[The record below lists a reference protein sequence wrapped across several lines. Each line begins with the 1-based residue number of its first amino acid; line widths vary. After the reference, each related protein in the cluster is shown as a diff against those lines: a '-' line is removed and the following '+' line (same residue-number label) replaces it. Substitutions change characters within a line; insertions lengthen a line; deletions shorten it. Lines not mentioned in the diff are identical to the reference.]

1 MGFRN
6 FVDAV
11 LGRSRL
17 PKAKS
22 DKLFAI
28 STASITLES
37 SLGLKPSGYAGIC
50 FKPLGA
56 TSYESARKEIE
67 ELLEF
72 SSKETETDF
81 RLEKDEFNFLWAIFK
96 DPDFEDLVAS
106 IHLVSQTLED
116 RGFGEQILCAI
127 YKFDREPE
135 IRTAGQDEK
144 SRIKGAGGKAVY
156 WIYNFKQGTY
166 YPFIPLSGKQRD
178 SPFEFRLRAEMER
191 EMPVEKNV
199 EKWYPLWGIPF

>member
-1 MGFRN
+1 MGFRD
-6 FVDAV
+6 FMDAV
-11 LGRSRL
+11 LGSSRL

-22 DKLFAI
+22 EKLFAI

-37 SLGLKPSGYAGIC
+37 SLGLKPSGFAGIC
-50 FKPLGA
+50 FKPVGA
-56 TSYESARKEIE
+56 SAYESARKEIQ
-67 ELLEF
+67 ELLEY
-72 SSKETETDF
+72 SSKETETEF

-96 DPDFEDLVAS
+96 DPDFDDLVAN
-106 IHLVSQTLED
+106 IHLVSQTLEE

-127 YKFDREPE
+127 YRFDSEPE
-135 IRTAGQDEK
+135 AGAANTGKND
-144 SRIKGAGGKAVY
+144 GGKAVY

-178 SPFEFRLRAEMER
+178 SPFEFRLRADMEK
-191 EMPVEKNV
+191 EMPIEKNV

>member
-6 FVDAV
+6 IMDAV

-22 DKLFAI
+22 DRLFAI

-37 SLGLKPSGYAGIC
+37 SLGLKPSGSAGIC

-56 TSYESARKEIE
+56 TSYESAQKEIE

-72 SSKETETDF
+72 SSKETETEF
-81 RLEKDEFNFLWAIFK
+81 SMEKDEFNFLWAIFK
-96 DPDFEDLVAS
+96 DPNFEDLVAS

-127 YKFDREPE
+127 YRFEREPE
-135 IRTAGQDEK
+135 ARADEK
-144 SRIKGAGGKAVY
+144 AHGKDAYGKAVY

-166 YPFIPLSGKQRD
+166 YPFIPLSGRQRD
-178 SPFEFRLRAEMER
+178 SPFEFRLRAEMEK
-191 EMPVEKNV
+191 ELPVEKNV

>member
-1 MGFRN
+1 MGLRDFM
-6 FVDAV
+6 DAV
-11 LGRSRL
+11 LGRSSL

-37 SLGLKPSGYAGIC
+37 NLGLKPSGLAGIC
-50 FKPLGA
+50 FKPIGA
-56 TSYESARKEIE
+56 SAYESARKEIQ
-67 ELLEF
+67 ELLEY
-72 SSKETETDF
+72 SSKETETEF

-96 DPDFEDLVAS
+96 DLDFEDLVAN
-106 IHLVSQTLED
+106 IHLVSETLEE

-127 YKFDREPE
+127 YRFDSEPE
-135 IRTAGQDEK
+135 AGKAEREGK
-144 SRIKGAGGKAVY
+144 AGGRKVVY

-199 EKWYPLWGIPF
+199 E

>member
-1 MGFRN
+1 MGLRDL
-6 FVDAV
+6 VDAV
-11 LGRSRL
+11 LGKSTL

-22 DKLFAI
+22 EKLFAM

-37 SLGLKPSGYAGIC
+37 NLGLKPSGSAGIC
-50 FKPLGA
+50 FKPIGA
-56 TSYESARKEIE
+56 SAYESTRKEIQ
-67 ELLEF
+67 ELLEY

-96 DPDFEDLVAS
+96 DPDLEDLVAN
-106 IHLVSQTLED
+106 IHLVSETLEE
-116 RGFGEQILCAI
+116 RGFGGQLLCAI
-127 YKFDREPE
+127 YRFDSEPE
-135 IRTAGQDEK
+135 AGNS
-144 SRIKGAGGKAVY
+144 SRGKAVY

-178 SPFEFRLRAEMER
+178 SPFEFKLRSEMER
-191 EMPVEKNV
+191 EMPIEENV

>member
-6 FVDAV
+6 FMDAF
-11 LGRSRL
+11 LGRSSL

-37 SLGLKPSGYAGIC
+37 NLGLKPSGSAGIC

-56 TSYESARKEIE
+56 SSYESTQKEIE

-72 SSKETETDF
+72 SSKETETEF
-81 RLEKDEFNFLWAIFK
+81 RMEKDEFNFLWAIFK
-96 DPDFEDLVAS
+96 DPQFEDLVAS

-127 YKFDREPE
+127 YRFDEPE
-135 IRTAGQDEK
+135 ALTSGNDEK
-144 SRIKGAGGKAVY
+144 APGNAGRGKAVY

-166 YPFIPLSGKQRD
+166 YPFIPLSGKERD

-199 EKWYPLWGIPF
+199 EKCYPLWGIPF

>member
-1 MGFRN
+1 MGFRD
-6 FVDAV
+6 FMDAV
-11 LGRSRL
+11 LGSSRL

-22 DKLFAI
+22 EKLFAI

-50 FKPLGA
+50 FKPVGA
-56 TSYESARKEIE
+56 SAYESARKEIQ
-67 ELLEF
+67 ELLEY
-72 SSKETETDF
+72 SSKETETEF

-96 DPDFEDLVAS
+96 DPHFDDLVAN
-106 IHLVSQTLED
+106 IHLVSQTLEE

-127 YKFDREPE
+127 YRFDSEPE
-135 IRTAGQDEK
+135 AGAVSQGKTDG
-144 SRIKGAGGKAVY
+144 IKAVY

-166 YPFIPLSGKQRD
+166 YPFIPLPDKQRD
-178 SPFEFRLRAEMER
+178 SPFEFRLRADMEK
-191 EMPVEKNV
+191 EMPIEKNV

>member
-1 MGFRN
+1 MGFRD
-6 FVDAV
+6 FMDAV
-11 LGRSRL
+11 LGSSRL

-22 DKLFAI
+22 EKLFAI

-50 FKPLGA
+50 FKPVGA
-56 TSYESARKEIE
+56 SAYESARKDIQ
-67 ELLEF
+67 ELLEY
-72 SSKETETDF
+72 SSKETETEF

-96 DPDFEDLVAS
+96 DPDFDDLVAN
-106 IHLVSQTLED
+106 IHLVSQTLEE

-127 YKFDREPE
+127 YRYDSEPE
-135 IRTAGQDEK
+135 AGAAVSQGK
-144 SRIKGAGGKAVY
+144 SDGGKAVY

-166 YPFIPLSGKQRD
+166 YPFIPLPGKQRD
-178 SPFEFRLRAEMER
+178 STFEFRLRADMEK
-191 EMPVEKNV
+191 EMPIEKNV

>member
-1 MGFRN
+1 MGLRD

-11 LGRSRL
+11 LGKSTL

-22 DKLFAI
+22 DKLFAM

-37 SLGLKPSGYAGIC
+37 NLGLKPSGSAGIC
-50 FKPLGA
+50 FKPIGA
-56 TSYESARKEIE
+56 SAYESARKEIQ
-67 ELLEF
+67 ELLEY
-72 SSKETETDF
+72 SSKETETEF

-96 DPDFEDLVAS
+96 DPDFEDLVAN
-106 IHLVSQTLED
+106 IHLVSETLEEQ
-116 RGFGEQILCAI
+116 GFGGQLLCAI
-127 YKFDREPE
+127 YRFDSEPE
-135 IRTAGQDEK
+135 AGN
-144 SRIKGAGGKAVY
+144 SGRGKTVY

-178 SPFEFRLRAEMER
+178 NPFEFKLRAEMER
-191 EMPVEKNV
+191 EMPIEENV

>member
-1 MGFRN
+1 MGFQD
-6 FVDAV
+6 FMDAV

-37 SLGLKPSGYAGIC
+37 NLGLKPSGYAGIC
-50 FKPLGA
+50 FKPIGA
-56 TSYESARKEIE
+56 SAYESARKEIQ
-67 ELLEF
+67 ELLEY

-81 RLEKDEFNFLWAIFK
+81 RMEKDEYNFLWAIFK
-96 DPDFEDLVAS
+96 DPDFDDLVAN
-106 IHLVSQTLED
+106 IHLVSETLEEK
-116 RGFGEQILCAI
+116 GFGEQILCAI
-127 YKFDREPE
+127 YRFDSEPE
-135 IRTAGQDEK
+135 AGTAGSEGK
-144 SRIKGAGGKAVY
+144 TGGRKVVY

-166 YPFIPLSGKQRD
+166 YPFIPLSDRKRD
-178 SPFEFRLRAEMER
+178 SPFEFRLRADMER
-191 EMPVEKNV
+191 EMPIEKNV

>member
-1 MGFRN
+1 MGFRD
-6 FVDAV
+6 FIDAV

-17 PKAKS
+17 PKAKT

-37 SLGLKPSGYAGIC
+37 NLGLKSSGAAGIC
-50 FKPLGA
+50 FKPIDA
-56 TSYESARKEIE
+56 SAYESARKEIQ
-67 ELLEF
+67 ELLEY
-72 SSKETETDF
+72 SSKETKTEF

-96 DPDFEDLVAS
+96 DLDFEDLVAN
-106 IHLVSQTLED
+106 IHLVSETLEEH
-116 RGFGEQILCAI
+116 GFGEQLLCAI
-127 YKFDREPE
+127 YRFDSEPE
-135 IRTAGQDEK
+135 AGK
-144 SRIKGAGGKAVY
+144 SGGVKTIY

>member
-6 FVDAV
+6 FMDAV

-28 STASITLES
+28 STASITLEAN
-37 SLGLKPSGYAGIC
+37 LGLKPSGSAGIC
-50 FKPLGA
+50 FKPIGA
-56 TSYESARKEIE
+56 SAYESARKEIQ
-67 ELLEF
+67 ELLEY
-72 SSKETETDF
+72 SSKETETEF
-81 RLEKDEFNFLWAIFK
+81 RLEKDEYNFLWAIFK

-106 IHLVSQTLED
+106 IHLVSQTLEE

-127 YKFDREPE
+127 YRFDSEPE
-135 IRTAGQDEK
+135 AGARYEGKTGGRK
-144 SRIKGAGGKAVY
+144 SVY

-166 YPFIPLSGKQRD
+166 YPFVPLSDRQRD
-178 SPFEFRLRAEMER
+178 NPFEFRLRTEMER
-191 EMPVEKNV
+191 EMPIEKNV

>member
-1 MGFRN
+1 MGFRD
-6 FVDAV
+6 FIDAV

-17 PKAKS
+17 PKAKT

-37 SLGLKPSGYAGIC
+37 NLGLKSSGAAGIC
-50 FKPLGA
+50 FKPIDA
-56 TSYESARKEIE
+56 SAYEFARKEIQ
-67 ELLEF
+67 ELLEY
-72 SSKETETDF
+72 SSKETKTEF

-96 DPDFEDLVAS
+96 DLDFEDLVAN
-106 IHLVSQTLED
+106 IHLVSETLEEH
-116 RGFGEQILCAI
+116 GFGEQLLCAI
-127 YKFDREPE
+127 YRFDSEPE
-135 IRTAGQDEK
+135 AGK
-144 SRIKGAGGKAVY
+144 PGGVKTIY

>member
-1 MGFRN
+1 MGFRD
-6 FVDAV
+6 FMDAV
-11 LGRSRL
+11 LGSSRL

-22 DKLFAI
+22 EKLFAI

-50 FKPLGA
+50 FKPVGA
-56 TSYESARKEIE
+56 SAYESARKEIQ
-67 ELLEF
+67 ELLEY
-72 SSKETETDF
+72 SSKETETEF

-96 DPDFEDLVAS
+96 DPDFDDLVAN
-106 IHLVSQTLED
+106 IHLVSQTLEE

-127 YKFDREPE
+127 YRYDSEPE
-135 IRTAGQDEK
+135 AGAAVSQGISD
-144 SRIKGAGGKAVY
+144 GGKAVY

-166 YPFIPLSGKQRD
+166 YPFIPLPGKQRD
-178 SPFEFRLRAEMER
+178 SPFEFRLRADMEK
-191 EMPVEKNV
+191 EMPIEKNV

>member
-1 MGFRN
+1 MGFRD
-6 FVDAV
+6 FMDAV

-17 PKAKS
+17 PEAKS

-37 SLGLKPSGYAGIC
+37 SLGLKSSGYAGIC

-72 SSKETETDF
+72 SSKETETEF
-81 RLEKDEFNFLWAIFK
+81 RMEEDEFNFLWAIFK
-96 DPDFEDLVAS
+96 DPQFEDLVAS

-127 YKFDREPE
+127 YRFDSEPKV
-135 IRTAGQDEK
+135 RASGNNEK
-144 SRIKGAGGKAVY
+144 TGKAGSGKVVY

-178 SPFEFRLRAEMER
+178 TPFEFRLRAEMER

>member
-1 MGFRN
+1 MSFRD
-6 FVDAV
+6 FMDAV
-11 LGRSRL
+11 LGKSTL

-37 SLGLKPSGYAGIC
+37 NLGLKPSGSAGIC
-50 FKPLGA
+50 FKPIGA
-56 TSYESARKEIE
+56 SAYESARKEIQ
-67 ELLEF
+67 ELLEY
-72 SSKETETDF
+72 SSKETETKF
-81 RLEKDEFNFLWAIFK
+81 KLEKDEFNFLWAIFK

-106 IHLVSQTLED
+106 IHLVSETLED
-116 RGFGEQILCAI
+116 RGFGGQILCAI
-127 YKFDREPE
+127 YRFNSEPE
-135 IRTAGQDEK
+135 VGK
-144 SRIKGAGGKAVY
+144 SSEGKAVY

-178 SPFEFRLRAEMER
+178 STFEFRLRAEMER
-191 EMPVEKNV
+191 ELPVEKNV

>member
-1 MGFRN
+1 MQSWVG
-6 FVDAV
+6 A
-11 LGRSRL
+11 GY

-37 SLGLKPSGYAGIC
+37 NLGLKPSGSAGIC
-50 FKPLGA
+50 FKPMGT
-56 TSYESARKEIE
+56 TSYESARKEIQ

-72 SSKETETDF
+72 SSKETETEF

-96 DPDFEDLVAS
+96 DPDFEDLVAN

-127 YKFDREPE
+127 YRFDSEPE
-135 IRTAGQDEK
+135 AGTSGHEGK
-144 SRIKGAGGKAVY
+144 TGGKAGGRKAVY
-156 WIYNFKQGTY
+156 WIYNFKQGAY
-166 YPFIPLSGKQRD
+166 YPFIPLAGKQRD
-178 SPFEFRLRAEMER
+178 SPFEFRLRSEMER

>member
-1 MGFRN
+1 MGLRDFM
-6 FVDAV
+6 DAV
-11 LGRSRL
+11 MGRSRL

-28 STASITLES
+28 STATITLES

-50 FKPLGA
+50 FKPIGA
-56 TSYESARKEIE
+56 TSYESARNEIE
-67 ELLEF
+67 ELLEY
-72 SSKETETDF
+72 SSKETETEF
-81 RLEKDEFNFLWAIFK
+81 RLEKDEFDFLWAIFK
-96 DPDFEDLVAS
+96 DPDFEDLVAN

-127 YKFDREPE
+127 YRFDSEPE
-135 IRTAGQDEK
+135 AGTAGHGTK
-144 SRIKGAGGKAVY
+144 TGAGKAVY

-166 YPFIPLSGKQRD
+166 YPFIPLSNRQRD
-178 SPFEFRLRAEMER
+178 SPFEFRLRAAMER
-191 EMPVEKNV
+191 EMPVEKSV

>member
-1 MGFRN
+1 MGLRDFM
-6 FVDAV
+6 DAV
-11 LGRSRL
+11 LGRSSL

-37 SLGLKPSGYAGIC
+37 NLGLKPSGLAGIC
-50 FKPLGA
+50 FKPIGA
-56 TSYESARKEIE
+56 SAYESARKEIQ
-67 ELLEF
+67 ELLEY
-72 SSKETETDF
+72 SSKETETEF

-96 DPDFEDLVAS
+96 DLDFEDLVAN
-106 IHLVSQTLED
+106 IHLVSETLEE

-127 YKFDREPE
+127 YRFDSEPE
-135 IRTAGQDEK
+135 AGKAEREGK
-144 SRIKGAGGKAVY
+144 AGGRKVVY

>member
-1 MGFRN
+1 MGLRD

-11 LGRSRL
+11 LGKSTL

-22 DKLFAI
+22 DKLFAM

-37 SLGLKPSGYAGIC
+37 NLGLKPSGSAGIC
-50 FKPLGA
+50 FKPIGA
-56 TSYESARKEIE
+56 SAYESARKEIQ
-67 ELLEF
+67 ELLEY
-72 SSKETETDF
+72 SSKETKTEF

-96 DPDFEDLVAS
+96 DPDFEDLVAN
-106 IHLVSQTLED
+106 IHLVSETLEEH
-116 RGFGEQILCAI
+116 GFGGQLLCAI
-127 YKFDREPE
+127 YRFDSESEAGEPG
-135 IRTAGQDEK
+135 R
-144 SRIKGAGGKAVY
+144 GKTVY

-166 YPFIPLSGKQRD
+166 YPFIPLSGKRRD

-191 EMPVEKNV
+191 EMPVEENV